1 MGKVYRAR
9 DPRLNREVAVKVL
22 PAQLLNDANR
32 MRRLKQ
38 EARTA
43 GSLNHPN
50 ILAIHDIGEHEGSPF
65 VVSELLRGQT
75 LRQRLGGRALPT
87 REVLDYGIQIAR
99 GLAAAH
105 RKGIVH
111 RDLKPENL
119 FITDDGFVKILD
131 FGLAKETHGFTELDS
146 KGETFSAAPGTL
158 PGTVL
163 GTLGYMSPEQV
174 SGRAV
179 DHRSDIFSFGVILFE
194 MVTGRRAFKKAT
206 GVEEMAAILN
216 EEPPVPETA
225 GGSWDRGLNSILQR
239 CLAKEEASRYQDTD
253 ELVASL
259 DVLQS
264 GVSMPIAEDTPG
276 RAWRD
281 APRRAWW
288 LIFLSL
294 FVATAV
300 LGGILLRGKF
310 EGTPSRLSVV
320 VLPFEAY
327 EPGDDSRAI
336 SDGLTEGVINRLAG
350 LDGLRVIP
358 RATAFHFKNQDVSLS
373 DLAASL
379 SVDMAVTGRV
389 VDPSGLSVQLE
400 VSDLNGNHQIFGERV
415 ASVSGEFVDLE
426 TALAAKIATVL
437 GVERTVAEQAKL
449 EKRHTSS
456 EEAYRLYLKGR
467 LQWAKHGAGFREAL
481 ALFEQAIEEDPTYAL
496 AYSGLADSH
505 GALVVFGYVPASEG
519 GPRWKEAARRA
530 LAFDDSI
537 GEAHVSLA
545 MVHLEYD
552 WDWLAAEREFIR
564 GLELEPD
571 YANGHRLY
579 GLGLCV
585 VGRFE
590 EGLERIRRAL
600 DLDPLNPSLPRTYVE
615 MLFRAGR
622 LDEVEAFLR
631 NRLAFEPDTWAR
643 GRLSA
648 VLRRMGREDEAFSQ
662 RMLQWEELGVSQER
676 ISEAR
681 DRYQSSGFVGWDR
694 MMLND
699 IFERQ
704 AKGEFIENC
713 NFAVLHTRLGEF
725 DEALQA
731 LEKALPERETGL
743 IWLQRDHTYDPIRA
757 DPRFQSI
764 VDRVGLPNFSR

>member
-1 MGKVYRAR
+1 
-9 DPRLNREVAVKVL
+9 
-22 PAQLLNDANR
+22 
-32 MRRLKQ
+32 
-38 EARTA
+38 
-43 GSLNHPN
+43 
-50 ILAIHDIGEHEGSPF
+50 LAIHDIGEHEGSPF
-65 VVSELLRGQT
+65 VVSELLHGQT

-131 FGLAKETHGFTELDS
+131 FGLAKEIHRFNELDS
-146 KGETFSAAPGTL
+146 KGETFSVAPATL
-158 PGTVL
+158 PGTIL
-163 GTLGYMSPEQV
+163 GTRGYMSPEQV

-194 MVTGRRAFKKAT
+194 MATGRRAFKKAT

-225 GGSWDRGLNSILQR
+225 GGSWDRGLNAILQR
-239 CLAKEEASRYQDTD
+239 CLAKDEASRYQDAD

-264 GVSMPIAEDTPG
+264 GVSMPTAEDTPG

-281 APRRAWW
+281 EPRRTRW
-288 LIFLSL
+288 LFLL
-294 FVATAV
+294 GLITAIV
-300 LGGILLRGKF
+300 VVGGIVLRGKF

-320 VLPFEAY
+320 VLPLEAY

-358 RATAFHFKNQDVSLS
+358 RATAFQFKNQDV
-373 DLAASL
+373 DFGEMAERL

-400 VSDLNGNHQIFGERV
+400 VSDLNGNQQIFGDRV

-426 TALAAKIATVL
+426 TALAAKIANVL
-437 GVERTVAEQAKL
+437 GIERTAAEQAKL
-449 EKRHTSS
+449 EKRHTSN
-456 EEAYRLYLKGR
+456 EQAYRLYLKGR

-519 GPRWKEAARRA
+519 GPRWKEAAQRA
-530 LAFDDSI
+530 LEFDDSI
-537 GEAHVSLA
+537 GEAHISLA

-552 WDWLAAEREFIR
+552 WDWSAAEREFQR

-571 YANGHRLY
+571 YADGHRLY
-579 GLGLCV
+579 GLGLFV
-585 VGRFE
+585 VGRAE
-590 EGLERIRRAL
+590 EGLERIRHAL
-600 DLDPLNPSLPRTYVE
+600 DLDPLNPSFPRTYAE
-615 MLFRAGR
+615 MLIRAGR
-622 LDEVEAFLR
+622 FDEAEVYLR
-631 NRLAFEPDTWAR
+631 RRLAFEPEPWAR
-643 GRLSA
+643 GWLHYLLRL
-648 VLRRMGREDEAFSQ
+648 LGRDDEAFAEKI
-662 RMLQWEELGVSQER
+662 LQWEERGESQEW
-676 ISEAR
+676 ISDSRES
-681 DRYQSSGFVGWDR
+681 YQISGFEGWDR
-694 MMLND
+694 MFLDGMY
-699 IFERQ
+699 EQQ
-704 AKGEFIENC
+704 AKGEFLPMHT
-713 NFAVLHTRLGEF
+713 FARLHTRLGEY
-725 DEALQA
+725 DEAFQA
-731 LEKALPERETGL
+731 LEQALANREPGL
-743 IWLQRDHTYDPIRA
+743 IWLRWTHIYDPIRT

-764 VDRVGLPNFSR
+764 VDRVGLPDFSQ